1 MSISSHGCPVS
12 SLMNMYLGILRI
24 TLRLSGSTETPC
36 CSLVKKETLLL
47 IQMPSPSLSPVRPV
61 ACRSNTLGPF
71 LFYSISLYCVVGSKL
86 DMRRYV
92 EGVEA
97 DQLECEIRRYSTAGI
112 HVRWPAKSTEEYNR
126 WFTCTLKHTKGLF
139 IVTSFL
145 RHPSAQ
151 PPTGQQDYRSWSS
164 ISDTE
169 ILITT
174 GNNYNWYQYF

>member
-1 MSISSHGCPVS
+1 MRVTRR
-12 SLMNMYLGILRI
+12 LR
-24 TLRLSGSTETPC
+24 TSTERLC

-47 IQMPSPSLSPVRPV
+47 IHMPSRSWSPVRPV
-61 ACRSNTLGPF
+61 ACRINSLRTF
-71 LFYSISLYCVVGSKL
+71 LFYYILFCCVVGSKL

-112 HVRWPAKSTEEYNR
+112 HVRWPVKGTSEYNR

-139 IVTSFL
+139 TVTSFL
-145 RHPSAQ
+145 RHPSDQ
-151 PPTGQQDYRSWSS
+151 PPSGQQDYRSWST

-174 GNNYNWYQYF
+174 GNSYSW